1 MAAGR
6 WVAATSRLEGGED
19 KQQMV
24 LWGEAWRTM
33 WKNAPCL
40 VATGHSLK
48 RELSLGTRQWQEADA
63 RRQHMA
69 PDKAPDRDVHVG
81 PARWRSAG
89 SNRPFVCVGVFL
101 CFILFA
107 MLCFVV
113 QWFGTY
119 TVIIDY

>member
-6 WVAATSRLEGGED
+6 WVAASSRLEGGED

-89 SNRPFVCVGVFL
+89 SNRPFVCVGVFFMFYFV
-101 CFILFA
+101 CYALF
-107 MLCFVV
+107 CSTVV
-113 QWFGTY
+113 WDVY
-119 TVIIDY
+119 RYN